1 MVEEEPSIIHILS
14 HKHFQH
20 FLLSTAFLFSTKYA
34 LNWPHDWVWNKSS
47 RLHFGFEIRSKKTL
61 KTEWRANSWK
71 QRLHCLA
78 MNKGSKCCRRYCKLE
93 FKISTWLEQK
103 KVWLRLTSYS
113 LLESSF
119 KCKWGQSWMTTP
131 IKDLWKSL
139 IFKRL
144 SSSENFF
151 EQHFFMLSPPKRR
164 RFSRAE
170 NLHVTQKQQ
179 QQAAAEKVEFE
190 HKRK

>member
-1 MVEEEPSIIHILS
+1 
-14 HKHFQH
+14 
-20 FLLSTAFLFSTKYA
+20 
-34 LNWPHDWVWNKSS
+34 
-47 RLHFGFEIRSKKTL
+47 
-61 KTEWRANSWK
+61 
-71 QRLHCLA
+71 

-93 FKISTWLEQK
+93 FKISTRLEQK

-179 QQAAAEKVEFE
+179 QQQQKKSSLNIKESNLEDGFIWNDACENILIWAYKEGSPPSCVNLEFLLPFPLTSKVPIPLEIRFL
-190 HKRK
+190 

>member
-1 MVEEEPSIIHILS
+1 
-14 HKHFQH
+14 
-20 FLLSTAFLFSTKYA
+20 
-34 LNWPHDWVWNKSS
+34 
-47 RLHFGFEIRSKKTL
+47 
-61 KTEWRANSWK
+61 
-71 QRLHCLA
+71 

-151 EQHFFMLSPPKRR
+151 EQHFFMLSPRR
-164 RFSRAE
+164 RRCGFSRAE

-179 QQAAAEKVEFE
+179 HQKKWSLYIKESRTNLEDGFMKCIGKYLVHFCPSPSYLGWQVRSSKLCKFGISLTLLPQSSAKASLQRFPF
-190 HKRK
+190 R